1 MIPFFIA
8 NGFAFLLV
16 LLAIAITTLM
26 LVTWGSIGSAVMA
39 FGLIEL
45 AAALLYKRFLNR
57 DQSDIYE

>member
-1 MIPFFIA
+1 M
-8 NGFAFLLV
+8 GRWLLI
-16 LLAIAITTLM
+16 LLAVIMVVIMVAY
-26 LVTWGSIGSAVMA
+26 WGSIGSAVMA